1 MITGVKVPSTN
12 VKCHSFLLKIFSY
25 VFMKGSAHTCED
37 LIRAEGDPNEGLMAD
52 DTDSTIGVTL
62 VSVKG

>member
-1 MITGVKVPSTN
+1 
-12 VKCHSFLLKIFSY
+12 
-25 VFMKGSAHTCED
+25 MKGSAHTCED